1 MFRIHTSDM
10 KNTLLPLIISSI
22 FVLSVFLFFNNLENY
37 FIQLLQSFMAK
48 PEMYATLSF
57 MLLTAD
63 IILPVPSSIV
73 MYLNGYVTGI
83 IFGTLLSFFSLL
95 AGSIVGYYIGRFT
108 SGSLKSTSEKQAGM
122 ILSEYGV
129 AAILMTRGIPVL
141 SEALCIVCGYNRMP
155 LKKYFIYNAIGFMP
169 LCFLYGICGSI
180 GYDKNLFL
188 LTFIC
193 SFFISAGFWIFGK
206 KYFQKT
212 NE

>member
-1 MFRIHTSDM
+1 
-10 KNTLLPLIISSI
+10 
-22 FVLSVFLFFNNLENY
+22 
-37 FIQLLQSFMAK
+37 MAK

-155 LKKYFIYNAIGFMP
+155 LKSILYIMP
-169 LCFLYGICGSI
+169 LALCRFVFYIVYVEVLDMTKI
-180 GYDKNLFL
+180 
-188 LTFIC
+188 
-193 SFFISAGFWIFGK
+193 
-206 KYFQKT
+206 YFY
-212 NE
+212 